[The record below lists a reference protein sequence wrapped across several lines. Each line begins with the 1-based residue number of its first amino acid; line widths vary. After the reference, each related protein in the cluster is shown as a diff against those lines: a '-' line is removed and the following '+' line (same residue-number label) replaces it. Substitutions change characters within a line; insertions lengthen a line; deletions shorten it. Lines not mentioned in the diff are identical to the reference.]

1 MSVAKKVADWERI
14 EAQFRAGSMSLREIA
29 GEHGITEGAIRK
41 RAKREGWARDL
52 AAKVKAKAD
61 QLVRSELVR
70 SEVRSE
76 SPTEKQEVEV
86 EAQVQARIRIAHRT
100 DISRSRRLVMELL
113 EELELQTGNRE
124 LLRQLG
130 ELMFKPDEKGIDK
143 LNEAYHKAITL
154 GSRTSTMKAL
164 AESLKGLVSL
174 EREAYGLA
182 ATPDGP
188 TNPLNDLLAAMK
200 RSTLPVV
207 QQPQDGDE
215 G

>member
-1 MSVAKKVADWERI
+1 MSATKKVADWERI

-61 QLVRSELVR
+61 QLVRNELVR
-70 SEVRSE
+70 SEVRSD

-188 TNPLNDLLAAMK
+188 TNPLTELLAGMK

-207 QQPQDGDE
+207 QQPQEGDE